1 MTENR
6 KLRKNDMCTGFEAE
20 KKSDHAQLLK
30 NVETAMYQD

>member
-1 MTENR
+1 MICAQVL
-6 KLRKNDMCTGFEAE
+6 KQK